1 MGQLKDFQLRRLEEH
16 KYSCASSSL
25 MDPMMQKWWC
35 WLVEQCPLTLAP
47 NLITISGLL
56 VNIATSLLLVYYSP
70 DAKQEVPRWACF
82 LCALGLFLYQS
93 LDAIDGKQA
102 RRTGTS
108 SPLGELFDHGC
119 DSLSTVFVSL
129 GVACSVRLGTHPYW
143 MFFQC
148 MMAVTLFYCAHW
160 QTYVSGTLRFGF
172 IDVTEAQFGVIA
184 IHLLSVI
191 FGPSFWSLKI
201 PVLFLPFK
209 CLPTIVGIVAA
220 AVALF
225 NNFKIILIERGA
237 GRNGST
243 VAIPGTDLEYLVL
256 YITAGLIQVLCQF
269 KTVSCVILFGGAGK
283 NGSSIALPFIGF
295 SIKYV
300 ILYCILFFQ
309 IVLAY
314 SYMHTIPYT
323 GAGKNG
329 STVAGTSVLS
339 PVVPLL
345 FILVPSVLI
354 AWKSP
359 YDIYLQN
366 PTIYLLT
373 FGCVSARVTNR
384 LVVAHMTKS
393 EMAYSDASLLG
404 PALLFLNQYV
414 NCPINENYLL
424 YIVCIY
430 VIYDLIKYCQ
440 EVCLEICH
448 HLNISLFTIVPKRP
462 ASSTSSAAFEK
473 NGSSKYMT
481 RSKAKVKSN

>member
-35 WLVEQCPLTLAP
+35 WLVEQCPMTLAP
-47 NLITISGLL
+47 NLITISGLM
-56 VNIATSLLLVYYSP
+56 VNIATSLILVYYSP

-172 IDVTEAQFGVIA
+172 IDVTEAQFGVIL
-184 IHLLSVI
+184 IHLFSVI
-191 FGPSFWSLKI
+191 FGPNFWSLKI
-201 PVLFLPFK
+201 P
-209 CLPTIVGIVAA
+209 
-220 AVALF
+220 
-225 NNFKIILIERGA
+225 
-237 GRNGST
+237 
-243 VAIPGTDLEYLVL
+243 GTDLEFLVL
-256 YITAGLIQVLCQF
+256 YVTAGMIQVICQL
-269 KTVSCVILFGGAGK
+269 KTCSYIILFGGAGK
-283 NGSSIALPFIGF
+283 NGSSI
-295 SIKYV
+295 
-300 ILYCILFFQ
+300 
-309 IVLAY
+309 
-314 SYMHTIPYT
+314 
-323 GAGKNG
+323 
-329 STVAGTSVLS
+329 AGTSVLS

-393 EMAYSDASLLG
+393 EMAYSDASLIG
-404 PALLFLNQYV
+404 PALLFLNQYF

-440 EVCLEICH
+440 KVCLEICH

-481 RSKAKVKSN
+481 RSKAKVKSH

>member
-1 MGQLKDFQLRRLEEH
+1 MRQLKDIQLRHLEEH

-25 MDPMMQKWWC
+25 MDPMMQRWWC
-35 WLVEQCPLTLAP
+35 WLVGQCPLTLAP
-47 NLITISGLL
+47 NLITISGLFI
-56 VNIATSLLLVYYSP
+56 NIITSLLLMYFSP

-82 LCALGLFLYQS
+82 LCALGLFIYQS

-143 MFFQC
+143 MFFQT

-160 QTYVSGTLRFGF
+160 QTYVSGTLRFGY

-184 IHLLSVI
+184 MHLCSVI
-191 FGPSFWSLKI
+191 FGPAFWSLKI
-201 PVLFLPFK
+201 PG
-209 CLPTIVGIVAA
+209 TEIEYIVIY
-220 AVALF
+220 
-225 NNFKIILIERGA
+225 IILGCA
-237 GRNGST
+237 Q
-243 VAIPGTDLEYLVL
+243 VAIQWF
-256 YITAGLIQVLCQF
+256 QVIP
-269 KTVSCVILFGGAGK
+269 VILFD
-283 NGSSIALPFIGF
+283 
-295 SIKYV
+295 
-300 ILYCILFFQ
+300 
-309 IVLAY
+309 
-314 SYMHTIPYT
+314 

-329 STVAGTSVLS
+329 STIAGTSVLS

-345 FILVPSVLI
+345 FILVPSILI

-359 YDIYLQN
+359 YDLYLRN

-404 PALLFLNQYV
+404 PAALIFNQYF
-414 NCPINENYLL
+414 NCPINESYLL
-424 YIVCIY
+424 YIVCAY
-430 VIYDLIKYCQ
+430 VMYDLVKYCRQ
-440 EVCLEICH
+440 VCLEICH
-448 HLNISLFTIVPKRP
+448 HLNISLFTIVPKCP
-462 ASSTSSAAFEK
+462 SSSTVAASSEK

-481 RSKAKVKSN
+481 RSKSKVKNN

>member
-1 MGQLKDFQLRRLEEH
+1 MGQLSHVQLRRLEEH

-35 WLVEQCPLTLAP
+35 YLVEQCSMTLAP
-47 NLITISGLL
+47 NLITIAGLL
-56 VNIATSLLLVYYSP
+56 INVITSLLLVYYSP

-82 LCALGLFLYQS
+82 LCALGLFIYQS

-129 GVACSVRLGTHPYW
+129 GVCCSVCLGTHPYW

-148 MMAVTLFYCAHW
+148 MMAVSLFYCAHW

-172 IDVTEAQFGVIA
+172 VDVTEAQFGVII
-184 IHLLSVI
+184 IHLISVI
-191 FGPSFWSLKI
+191 FGSGVWSLKI
-201 PVLFLPFK
+201 P
-209 CLPTIVGIVAA
+209 
-220 AVALF
+220 
-225 NNFKIILIERGA
+225 
-237 GRNGST
+237 
-243 VAIPGTDLEYLVL
+243 GTDVAFIAI
-256 YITAGLIQVLCQF
+256 YITIGVLEAINQLWPYIP
-269 KTVSCVILFGGAGK
+269 VILWG
-283 NGSSIALPFIGF
+283 
-295 SIKYV
+295 
-300 ILYCILFFQ
+300 
-309 IVLAY
+309 
-314 SYMHTIPYT
+314 

-339 PVVPLL
+339 PVVPLF
-345 FILVPSVLI
+345 FIVAPSILI

-359 YDIYLQN
+359 IGLYLKN

-404 PALLFLNQYV
+404 PGALFLNQYF
-414 NCPINENYLL
+414 NCPIPETILL
-424 YIVCIY
+424 YIVCVY
-430 VIYDLIKYCQ
+430 VIYDLVKYCR
-440 EVCLEICH
+440 EVCLEICD
-448 HLNISLFTIVPKRP
+448 HLNIMLFTIVPKNQSGVKTP
-462 ASSTSSAAFEK
+462 TVEK
-473 NGSSKYMT
+473 NGSSSKYST
-481 RSKAKVKSN
+481 RSKSKVKNN